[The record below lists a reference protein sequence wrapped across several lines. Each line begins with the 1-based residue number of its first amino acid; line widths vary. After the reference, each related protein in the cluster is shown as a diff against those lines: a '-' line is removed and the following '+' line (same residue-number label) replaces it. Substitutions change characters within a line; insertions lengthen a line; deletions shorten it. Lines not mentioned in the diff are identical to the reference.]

1 MNKLPSILF
10 AAALALLGNSLAQAV
25 PPPTGNG
32 FYGSVTWDTG
42 WGQPL
47 VTFSV
52 GPYVTYGDCYDA
64 WMVLANSNP
73 QWSIHSMQTCSL
85 HATHQPMLEVAFQVD
100 FGGAGNPIGSVD
112 EAVRLN
118 AEVER
123 VRRQFNADAY
133 EAALQR
139 IR

>member
-1 MNKLPSILF
+1 MNKLSSILLATVLAVLASGLVN
-10 AAALALLGNSLAQAV
+10 AA
-25 PPPTGNG
+25 PPATGNG
-32 FYGSVTWDTG
+32 FFGSVTWYTG

-47 VTFSV
+47 VTHSV
-52 GPYVTYGDCYDA
+52 GPYATYGDCYEA
-64 WMVLANSNP
+64 WMVLAHSNP
-73 QWSIHSMQTCSL
+73 QWSIQSMQTCAL
-85 HATHQPMLEVAFQVD
+85 HATHLPMLEVAFQLD
-100 FGGAGNPIGSVD
+100 FGGAGNPIGSVE

-123 VRRQFNADAY
+123 IRRQFNADAY